1 MSSLANAGLARYA
14 VSIIHHVPKLIL
26 TKFECDY
33 CKQKKFRCSKEFPK
47 CSACKPWPGPCNY
60 SRDKPAVKVRVDEQ
74 TTRPSLGLTD
84 QRSIEGLHDRLRK
97 VEEAVQALTNAV
109 TQAVDAMNH
118 PSTTCQRESEKGHVP
133 HEARDPPSNL
143 SVGDVNSFSFMK
155 DTSITNA
162 TVGSSPLH
170 QHAAKE
176 LQYLSHSLTTA
187 VASKEH
193 PATGFFIPSRAEGY
207 QMIGRFLENA
217 SLGDAF
223 FVTPSEDFLIQTIF
237 RPESVSRKAWVV
249 YINYMILT
257 MLVDNEDAKAQ
268 KHRNNMKLALN
279 DSRIFLEPHEVNL
292 QALVMLAIHG
302 EDYAS
307 PNLSWMLVGHA
318 CRQAEA
324 LGFPIAST
332 TDYVTTQ
339 RRLSLFWLL
348 FAVDKSCV
356 LAFGRPCFLS
366 STTYSHI
373 PLPDLGYLTRFQP
386 RSDSPHAHK
395 RSEISL
401 FGGRMFLARIEL
413 AKMIGMVVDSRHI
426 PEPEEGLR
434 ERLGEWYTRTNKIL
448 KDTLQNERAFSGPNE
463 LREMVL
469 GISTIKFEYLHV
481 SMVLLKSHLPSASL
495 RLEAAREAISLL
507 PSMVSN
513 WTSVYNSMIWYV
525 APDLFQMVQRHALLS
540 KVTIQQDLEL
550 LSTTVSYYSSMTRQM
565 QMLAPLCARLE
576 NIATVFLHLAKL
588 HTDYSDPLYS
598 TQPPAPEPLQS
609 GSSQSQKTSISANS
623 MSTGSLQTELGGEC
637 DVDLEQYLQWLP
649 PDVIPPQDTQSTDI
663 PDKDSNQRVLGAEGV
678 EPLQAEPRGT
688 KRPFDVMFDW
698 FAWDVYYGEQ
708 NIEIG

>member
-14 VSIIHHVPKLIL
+14 VSIIHHVPNLIL

-47 CSACKPWPGPCNY
+47 CSACEPWPGPCNY
-60 SRDKPAVKVRVDEQ
+60 SRDKPAVKVRVNEQ
-74 TTRPSLGLTD
+74 TTSPSLGSTD
-84 QRSIEGLHDRLRK
+84 QRSIEGLHERLRK

-118 PSTTCQRESEKGHVP
+118 PSTTCQRGSENDREP
-133 HEARDPPSNL
+133 HEAIDLPSNL
-143 SVGDVNSFSFMK
+143 N
-155 DTSITNA
+155 
-162 TVGSSPLH
+162 
-170 QHAAKE
+170 
-176 LQYLSHSLTTA
+176 
-187 VASKEH
+187 
-193 PATGFFIPSRAEGY
+193 
-207 QMIGRFLENA
+207 FLEIA

-223 FVTPSEDFLIQTIF
+223 FITPSEDLLIQTIF
-237 RPESVSRKAWVV
+237 RPETVSRKAWVV

-257 MLVDNEDAKAQ
+257 MLVDNENAKAQ
-268 KHRNNMKLALN
+268 KYRNNMKLALN

-307 PNLSWMLVGHA
+307 PNSSWMLVGHA

-332 TDYVTTQ
+332 ADYVTTQ

-373 PLPDLGYLTRFQP
+373 PLPDLGYLTKFQP
-386 RSDSPHAHK
+386 RSDSPHARK

-448 KDTLQNERAFSGPNE
+448 EDTLQNERAFSGPNE

-481 SMVLLKSHLPSASL
+481 LMVLLKSHPPSASL
-495 RLEAAREAISLL
+495 RLEAARQAISLL

-513 WTSVYNSMIWYV
+513 WTSVYNSMIWHLLYF
-525 APDLFQMVQRHALLS
+525 PFTPYFIIFENLVQRNALLR

-550 LSTTVSYYSSMTRQM
+550 LSTTVSYYASMTHQM

-588 HTDYSDPLYS
+588 HTDCSDPLYS

-609 GSSQSQKTSISANS
+609 RSSQSQKTSVSANS
-623 MSTGSLQTELGGEC
+623 TSTGSLQTDLGGEC
-637 DVDLEQYLQWLP
+637 DVNLEQYLQWLP
-649 PDVIPPQDTQSTDI
+649 PDVIPPQDTKSTDI
-663 PDKDSNQRVLGAEGV
+663 PDGDSNQRVLGAEGV

>member
-1 MSSLANAGLARYA
+1 MLA
-14 VSIIHHVPKLIL
+14 
-26 TKFECDY
+26 
-33 CKQKKFRCSKEFPK
+33 
-47 CSACKPWPGPCNY
+47 
-60 SRDKPAVKVRVDEQ
+60 
-74 TTRPSLGLTD
+74 
-84 QRSIEGLHDRLRK
+84 
-97 VEEAVQALTNAV
+97 
-109 TQAVDAMNH
+109 
-118 PSTTCQRESEKGHVP
+118 
-133 HEARDPPSNL
+133 
-143 SVGDVNSFSFMK
+143 
-155 DTSITNA
+155 
-162 TVGSSPLH
+162 
-170 QHAAKE
+170 
-176 LQYLSHSLTTA
+176 
-187 VASKEH
+187 
-193 PATGFFIPSRAEGY
+193 
-207 QMIGRFLENA
+207 
-217 SLGDAF
+217 
-223 FVTPSEDFLIQTIF
+223 
-237 RPESVSRKAWVV
+237 
-249 YINYMILT
+249 
-257 MLVDNEDAKAQ
+257 DNEDAKAQ
-268 KHRNNMKLALN
+268 KYRNNMNLALN

-513 WTSVYNSMIWYV
+513 WTSVYNSMIWHLLYF
-525 APDLFQMVQRHALLS
+525 PFIPYFIIFENLVQRHALLS
-540 KVTIQQDLEL
+540 KATIQQDLEL

-588 HTDYSDPLYS
+588 HTDCSDPIYS

>member
-1 MSSLANAGLARYA
+1 
-14 VSIIHHVPKLIL
+14 
-26 TKFECDY
+26 
-33 CKQKKFRCSKEFPK
+33 
-47 CSACKPWPGPCNY
+47 
-60 SRDKPAVKVRVDEQ
+60 
-74 TTRPSLGLTD
+74 
-84 QRSIEGLHDRLRK
+84 
-97 VEEAVQALTNAV
+97 
-109 TQAVDAMNH
+109 
-118 PSTTCQRESEKGHVP
+118 
-133 HEARDPPSNL
+133 
-143 SVGDVNSFSFMK
+143 
-155 DTSITNA
+155 
-162 TVGSSPLH
+162 
-170 QHAAKE
+170 
-176 LQYLSHSLTTA
+176 
-187 VASKEH
+187 
-193 PATGFFIPSRAEGY
+193 
-207 QMIGRFLENA
+207 
-217 SLGDAF
+217 
-223 FVTPSEDFLIQTIF
+223 
-237 RPESVSRKAWVV
+237 
-249 YINYMILT
+249 

-268 KHRNNMKLALN
+268 KYRNNMKLALN

-332 TDYVTTQ
+332 ADYVTTQ

-413 AKMIGMVVDSRHI
+413 AKMIGTIVDLRHI

-434 ERLGEWYTRTNKIL
+434 ERLGEWYTRTNKVTSKVRLELQTLIPQQIL
-448 KDTLQNERAFSGPNE
+448 EDTLQNERAFSGPNE

-481 SMVLLKSHLPSASL
+481 LMVLLKSHPPSASL

-525 APDLFQMVQRHALLS
+525 APDLFQMG
-540 KVTIQQDLEL
+540 I
-550 LSTTVSYYSSMTRQM
+550 
-565 QMLAPLCARLE
+565 
-576 NIATVFLHLAKL
+576 
-588 HTDYSDPLYS
+588 
-598 TQPPAPEPLQS
+598 
-609 GSSQSQKTSISANS
+609 
-623 MSTGSLQTELGGEC
+623 
-637 DVDLEQYLQWLP
+637 
-649 PDVIPPQDTQSTDI
+649 
-663 PDKDSNQRVLGAEGV
+663 
-678 EPLQAEPRGT
+678 
-688 KRPFDVMFDW
+688 
-698 FAWDVYYGEQ
+698 
-708 NIEIG
+708 

>member
-14 VSIIHHVPKLIL
+14 
-26 TKFECDY
+26 CDY

-118 PSTTCQRESEKGHVP
+118 PSTTCQRGSEKGHVP

-143 SVGDVNSFSFMK
+143 SVGEVNSFSFIK

-187 VASKEH
+187 VVSKEH

-223 FVTPSEDFLIQTIF
+223 FVTPSEDLLIQTIF

-268 KHRNNMKLALN
+268 KYRNNMKLALN

-307 PNLSWMLVGHA
+307 PNSSWMLVGHA

-324 LGFPIAST
+324 LGFHIAST
-332 TDYVTTQ
+332 ADYVTTQ
-339 RRLSLFWLL
+339 RRLSLLWLL

-386 RSDSPHAHK
+386 RSDSPHARK

-413 AKMIGMVVDSRHI
+413 AKMIGTVVDSRHI

-434 ERLGEWYTRTNKIL
+434 EHLGQWYTRTNKIL
-448 KDTLQNERAFSGPNE
+448 NDTLQNERAFSGPNE
-463 LREMVL
+463 LREMAL

-481 SMVLLKSHLPSASL
+481 LMVLLKSHSPSASL

-513 WTSVYNSMIWYV
+513 WTSVYNSMIWHLLYF
-525 APDLFQMVQRHALLS
+525 PFIPYFIIFENLVQRHALLS
-540 KVTIQQDLEL
+540 KVTIQQDLKL

-588 HTDYSDPLYS
+588 HTDCLAPLFS

-609 GSSQSQKTSISANS
+609 RSSQIQKTSISANS